1 MMHVFPKNAWEP
13 PNIHEINIHFGA
25 GKQGILKCIQILK
38 DVSCN
43 KCIVFFM
50 NPAFFWDPYWEG
62 SKLQSKSMGNF
73 DGFPL

>member
-25 GKQGILKCIQILK
+25 GKQGILKCIQIVK

-43 KCIVFFM
+43 KCIVFFYE
-50 NPAFFWDPYWEG
+50 PSIFWGPILGGIKVAEQIYG
-62 SKLQSKSMGNF
+62 
-73 DGFPL
+73 